1 MLAAP
6 VAGDDVVYGK
16 LPGFLTAILAGVPV
30 TVENLGA
37 SQLSFSVG
45 TLDHVSEADYRR
57 QRETVSDGVDKADTV
72 LQHFCLAMVNQH
84 HGAPGTADGKWLVA
98 LIQYQYGKVY
108 HLQGF
113 FRYEDYLILLQK
125 FWRCKLIIRQL
136 PLSFPL

>member
-37 SQLSFSVG
+37 SQLSFPVG

-72 LQHFCLAMVNQH
+72 LQHFCLAMVNEH
-84 HGAPGTADGKWLVA
+84 DGTPGTADGKWLVA
-98 LIQYQYGKVY
+98 LIQYQYRKVY
-108 HLQGF
+108 HLKSF
-113 FRYEDYLILLQK
+113 FRYEE
-125 FWRCKLIIRQL
+125 
-136 PLSFPL
+136 